1 MALTFLTMVGA
12 LNFTFKGIYNLA
24 LENINFFFSFPE
36 LNEATFL
43 LYMKGAI
50 IRVLYTIGLVF
61 VIGVVVSLLSV
72 FLQTRFLIA
81 PKALKIDF
89 SRLNPVEGLRRM
101 FSLRSVMEFLK
112 NILKIAFIG
121 VIAFSFLR
129 SEWDNFFLMPF
140 LSLEESTKRMLYDIF
155 QIALRCGVALL
166 AIGVFDYFY
175 QRWEFE
181 RSIKMTKQEVKEEY
195 KEVEGNPEIKRR
207 QRQIMTE
214 IMRRRMLQEVPE
226 ATVVITNPEHI
237 AVALKYDIDEM
248 EAPVVVAKG
257 AGEIAQK
264 IKQIARENDVPIIE
278 NPPLAR
284 AIYKMSEIGDEI
296 PMELYR
302 AVAEVIAQVYRMKRV
317 EV

>member
-1 MALTFLTMVGA
+1 M
-12 LNFTFKGIYNLA
+12 
-24 LENINFFFSFPE
+24 
-36 LNEATFL
+36 
-43 LYMKGAI
+43 
-50 IRVLYTIGLVF
+50 F

-207 QRQIMTE
+207 QRQVMTE

>member
-1 MALTFLTMVGA
+1 MALTFLAMIGS
-12 LNFTFKGIYNLA
+12 LTFLIKGIYNFL
-24 LENINFFFSFPE
+24 LDNINFFFSFPE
-36 LNEATFL
+36 LDESTFMF
-43 LYMKGAI
+43 YMKESLLKAMYS
-50 IRVLYTIGLVF
+50 VGLLFAVG
-61 VIGVVVSLLSV
+61 IAVSLMSV

-89 SRLNPVEGLRRM
+89 TRLNPIEGFKRM
-101 FSLRSVMEFLK
+101 FSLRSLMEFLK
-112 NILKIAFIG
+112 NILKISFIG
-121 VIAFSFLR
+121 VIAFIFIK
-129 SEWDNFFLMPF
+129 SEWNNFFVMPF
-140 LSLEESTKRMLYDIF
+140 LPLEESTSRMLYDIL

-181 RSIKMTKQEVKEEY
+181 RSIRMTKQEIKEEY
-195 KEVEGNPEIKRR
+195 KETEGNPEIKRR
-207 QRQIMTE
+207 QRQLMAE
-214 IMRRRMLQEVPE
+214 IIRRRMLQEVPE

-237 AVALKYDIDEM
+237 AVALKYNIDEM

-257 AGEIAQK
+257 AGEIAEK
-264 IKQIARENDVPIIE
+264 IKEIARENGVPIIE

-284 AIYKMSEIGDEI
+284 AIYRLSEVGDEI
-296 PMELYR
+296 PVELYR